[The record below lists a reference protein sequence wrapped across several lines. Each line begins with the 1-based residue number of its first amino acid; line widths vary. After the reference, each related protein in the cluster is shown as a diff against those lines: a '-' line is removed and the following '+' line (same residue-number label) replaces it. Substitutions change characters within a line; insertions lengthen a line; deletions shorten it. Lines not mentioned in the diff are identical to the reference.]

1 MATSLL
7 AALRSGASNLIT
19 SARFSTQATVSR
31 RSPSWSS
38 IRTSLRGAGVAPC
51 CTACAHFS
59 KASSRVMP
67 RSIVTGSNFVGP
79 TTTRRRIG
87 IAAVAN
93 AHEFGELAKP
103 AHAAHP
109 HDRPAIPH
117 DAQRVASS
125 ADAIMPRYEARARLI
140 LGKAADAD
148 DDELGGPKRRKAHH
162 QIDDALI
169 GVLPGHGRGVA
180 AHEKRLL
187 RLVARQRALPKQAEQ
202 EIRNARADVL
212 PQRRAVRLEH
222 GRLQAARD
230 AVLDEQLEPP
240 QRNELERVRNVV
252 SRQRARAPDDDRPG
266 QRTQPVDPDGIE

>member
-1 MATSLL
+1 
-7 AALRSGASNLIT
+7 
-19 SARFSTQATVSR
+19 
-31 RSPSWSS
+31 
-38 IRTSLRGAGVAPC
+38 
-51 CTACAHFS
+51 
-59 KASSRVMP
+59 MP

-148 DDELGGPKRRKAHH
+148 DDELGGPKRRKTPPP
-162 QIDDALI
+162 DCRCPD
-169 GVLPGHGRGVA
+169 PCPPRPWPS
-180 AHEKRLL
+180 R
-187 RLVARQRALPKQAEQ
+187 RTAR
-202 EIRNARADVL
+202 
-212 PQRRAVRLEH
+212 
-222 GRLQAARD
+222 
-230 AVLDEQLEPP
+230 
-240 QRNELERVRNVV
+240 
-252 SRQRARAPDDDRPG
+252 
-266 QRTQPVDPDGIE
+266 